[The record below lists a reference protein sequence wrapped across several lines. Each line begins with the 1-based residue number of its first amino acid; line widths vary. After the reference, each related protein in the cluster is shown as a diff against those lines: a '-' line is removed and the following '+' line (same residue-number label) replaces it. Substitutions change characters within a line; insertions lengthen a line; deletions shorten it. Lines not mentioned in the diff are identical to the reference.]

1 MIAVLLIVF
10 REVLEAGLIISIV
23 AAACKGLNIRIQVL
37 SGIILGLLGAVLL
50 AKFTS
55 LVESSLSGYGQEIF
69 TASILLIATLMLAWQ
84 NIWMSVKGREI
95 AEKTK
100 QEMQVMLLDNK
111 GSFAIVIV
119 IAIAVLREGSE
130 VVLFLYSL
138 FLSSSLT
145 ENSMLLGGL
154 LGTALGVLVTYS
166 LYRGIVMIPLR
177 YIFSSSNFILSL
189 IAAGLSS
196 QAVGILAN
204 IGFLPQ
210 LGSQVWN
217 SSFLLSSNGWAGV
230 LAHSV
235 VGYTAT
241 PMGIQ
246 ILTWCVVLLAISITT
261 QRLKQNHLNNQETQH
276 ALNT

>member
-1 MIAVLLIVF
+1 MLAVLLIVF
-10 REVLEAGLIISIV
+10 REVLEAGLVISII
-23 AAACKGLNIRIQVL
+23 AAACKGITIRLQVCT
-37 SGIILGLLGAVLL
+37 GIALGLFGALLL

-55 LVESSLSGYGQEIF
+55 LIEAALSGYGQEIF
-69 TASILLIATLMLAWQ
+69 NAGILAIAALMLAWQ
-84 NIWMSVKGREI
+84 NIWMSAKGREM
-95 AEKTK
+95 AERSKENIK
-100 QEMQVMLLDNK
+100 GLLLDGK

-138 FLSSSLT
+138 FLSSGLT

-154 LGTALGVLVTYS
+154 LGTALGAFVTYS

-177 YIFSSSNFILSL
+177 YIFSSSNLILSL

-217 SSFLLSSNGWAGV
+217 SSFLLSNNSWAGV

-235 VGYTAT
+235 IGYTAT
-241 PMGIQ
+241 PMGLQ
-246 ILTWCVVLLAISITT
+246 ILTWCAVLCVISLTT
-261 QRLKQNHLNNQETQH
+261 QRLKQSHKQNKDTLDATH
-276 ALNT
+276 

>member
-1 MIAVLLIVF
+1 MLAVLLIVF

-23 AAACKGLNIRIQVL
+23 AAACKGLTIRLQVV
-37 SGIILGLLGAVLL
+37 SGIVLGLLGAVLL

-55 LVESSLSGYGQEIF
+55 LIEDSLSGYGQEVF
-69 TASILLIATLMLAWQ
+69 TASILAIATLMLAWQ
-84 NIWMSVKGREI
+84 NIWMSVKGREM
-95 AEKTK
+95 AEKSRQNIK
-100 QEMQVMLLDNK
+100 GLLLEGK

-138 FLSSSLT
+138 FLSSGLT

-177 YIFSSSNFILSL
+177 YIFSSSNVILSL

-210 LGSQVWN
+210 LGSQVWD
-217 SSFLLSSNGWAGV
+217 SSFLLSSNGWGGV

-235 VGYTAT
+235 IGYTAT
-241 PMGIQ
+241 PMGVQ
-246 ILTWCVVLLAISITT
+246 ILTWCAVLCVISLTT
-261 QRLKQNHLNNQETQH
+261 QRLKQSHKQNKDTLNATH
-276 ALNT
+276 

>member
-23 AAACKGLNIRIQVL
+23 SAACKGLAIRAQVI
-37 SGIILGLLGAVLL
+37 SGIVIGLIGAIML

-69 TASILLIATLMLAWQ
+69 TAVILLTATLMLAWQ
-84 NIWMSVKGREI
+84 TIWMSVKGREM
-95 AEKTK
+95 AEKNRQHVK
-100 QEMQVMLLDNK
+100 SLLLDGK
-111 GSFAIVIV
+111 GGFAITIV

-145 ENSMLLGGL
+145 ENSMLIGGL
-154 LGTALGVLVTYS
+154 SGVLLGILVTYT

-177 YIFSSSNFILSL
+177 HIFSSSNIILSV

-210 LGSQVWN
+210 WGSQIWN
-217 SSFLLSSNGWAGV
+217 SSFLLSSNSWAGV

-235 VGYTAT
+235 IGYTAT

-246 ILTWCVVLLAISITT
+246 LVTWCAVLLVISFTT
-261 QRLKQNHLNNQETQH
+261 YRLKHTYYANKEKQYASHE
-276 ALNT
+276 

>member
-1 MIAVLLIVF
+1 MVAVLLIVF

-23 AAACKGLNIRIQVL
+23 AAACKGLTIRLQVV
-37 SGIILGLLGAVLL
+37 SGIVLGLLGAVLL

-55 LVESSLSGYGQEIF
+55 LIEDSLSGYGQEVF
-69 TASILLIATLMLAWQ
+69 TASILAVATLMLAWQ
-84 NIWMSVKGREI
+84 NIWMSVKGREM
-95 AEKTK
+95 AEKSRQNIK
-100 QEMQVMLLDNK
+100 GLLLEGK

-138 FLSSSLT
+138 FLSSGLT

-177 YIFSSSNFILSL
+177 YIFSSSNIILSL

-210 LGSQVWN
+210 LGSQVWD
-217 SSFLLSSNGWAGV
+217 SSFLLSSNGWGGV

-235 VGYTAT
+235 IGYTAT
-241 PMGIQ
+241 PMGVQ
-246 ILTWCVVLLAISITT
+246 ILTWCAVLCVISLTT
-261 QRLKQNHLNNQETQH
+261 QRLKQSHNQNKDTLNAIH
-276 ALNT
+276 